1 MSFEKENCNTVNNKM
16 FLAVFISGSYEFCSD
31 AKGSPYTLHFGYFK
45 RHGSGD
51 TRRINRQECFD
62 KEVNEKR

>member
-1 MSFEKENCNTVNNKM
+1 MKKKIVTPLIIKCFLLFSFQEVTSSVAMEKEA
-16 FLAVFISGSYEFCSD
+16 FA
-31 AKGSPYTLHFGYFK
+31 HFGYFK

-51 TRRINRQECFD
+51 TRRINRQECFN

>member
-1 MSFEKENCNTVNNKM
+1 M

-31 AKGSPYTLHFGYFK
+31 AKGSLYTLHFGYFK